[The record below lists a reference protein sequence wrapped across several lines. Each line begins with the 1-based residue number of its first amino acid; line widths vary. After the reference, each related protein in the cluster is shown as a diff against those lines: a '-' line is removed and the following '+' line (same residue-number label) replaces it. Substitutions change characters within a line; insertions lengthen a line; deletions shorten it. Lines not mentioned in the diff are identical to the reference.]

1 MTEKFLI
8 NLSNHPSPLWSKEQK
23 SSASYYGEI
32 IDIPFPSI
40 DAGSDEVYISQ
51 LADEYE
57 SKILE
62 QAEQRD
68 ITVHLMGEQTFCF
81 ALLSRLL
88 NRGIRCIASTTER
101 ICKDLGEGHK
111 ETVFQF
117 KRFREYKI

>member
-1 MTEKFLI
+1 MLI

-23 SSASYYGEI
+23 SSAFHYGEI

-40 DAGSDEVYISQ
+40 DAGGGETYISQ

-57 SKILE
+57 SRILE
-62 QAEQRD
+62 QAEQKD

-88 NRGIRCIASTTER
+88 NKDIPCIASTTER
-101 ICKDLGEGHK
+101 ICKDLGEGRR
-111 ETVFQF
+111 EMVFQF
-117 KRFREYKI
+117 KRFREYKF